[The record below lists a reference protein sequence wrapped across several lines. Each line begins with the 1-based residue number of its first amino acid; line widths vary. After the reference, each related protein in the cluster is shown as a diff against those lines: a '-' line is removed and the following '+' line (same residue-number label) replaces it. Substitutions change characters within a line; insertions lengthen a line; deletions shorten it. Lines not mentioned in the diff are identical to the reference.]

1 MADSKKPDKTEEV
14 NTDVVN
20 NKEQV
25 KEKAQDKEVKKEKS
39 NNKEEKRMTQQALGM
54 IETRGLVA
62 AIEDTDAMLKAA
74 NVELV
79 GTEKIGSGLVSVMV
93 RGDVG
98 AVKAAVEADSGS
110 FCGPGW

>member
-39 NNKEEKRMTQQALGM
+39 N
-54 IETRGLVA
+54 
-62 AIEDTDAMLKAA
+62 
-74 NVELV
+74 
-79 GTEKIGSGLVSVMV
+79 
-93 RGDVG
+93 
-98 AVKAAVEADSGS
+98 
-110 FCGPGW
+110 